1 MADGLKFSLTVTFP
15 DNPGNMTSIAPI
27 LTSFQDSPACYT
39 ENGRTEMEVHYETM
53 EPGESRLLALEL
65 WDLIKELVQPF
76 TDSQTA
82 EFAAHNKLRDITGNM
97 SLKLEFEQES

>member
-1 MADGLKFSLTVTFP
+1 MADGLKFSLTVIFP

-27 LTSFQDSPACYT
+27 LTSFQDFRVCFT
-39 ENGRTEMEVHYETM
+39 ENGLTVVELHHETM

-65 WDLIKELVQPF
+65 WDLIKELVPLF

-82 EFAAHNKLRDITGNM
+82 EFAAHNKLVDITGNM
-97 SLKLEFEQES
+97 NLKLEFEQES